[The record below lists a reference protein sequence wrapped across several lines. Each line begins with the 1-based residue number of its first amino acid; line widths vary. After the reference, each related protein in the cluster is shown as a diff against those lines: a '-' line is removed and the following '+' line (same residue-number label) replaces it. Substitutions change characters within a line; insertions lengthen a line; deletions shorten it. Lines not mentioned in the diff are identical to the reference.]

1 MVNLLDL
8 IIFLKDGTQYKMV
21 IDRLKAS
28 GISENN
34 FFIESHKEGRLEI
47 PLDSIDG
54 FKIEH
59 LSGWTYLLH
68 ESNMTILIAAVGIL
82 SKHLA

>member
-1 MVNLLDL
+1 MVKLLDL
-8 IIFLKDGTQYKMV
+8 IIFLKDGTQYKMI

-28 GISENN
+28 GINKNN
-34 FFIESHKEGRLEI
+34 FFIENHKEGRLEI

-59 LSGWTYLLH
+59 PSGWTYLLH
-68 ESNMTILIAAVGIL
+68 ESNMTILITAVGIL
-82 SKHLA
+82 SKHLT

>member
-28 GISENN
+28 GINENN

-54 FKIEH
+54 FKIEAAR
-59 LSGWTYLLH
+59 TYLLN
-68 ESNMTILIAAVGIL
+68 ESNMTLLITAVGIL
-82 SKHLA
+82 SKHLT

>member
-1 MVNLLDL
+1 MNQLDL

-28 GISENN
+28 GINENN
-34 FFIESHKEGRLEI
+34 FFIESHKTGRIEV

-54 FKIEH
+54 FKIE
-59 LSGWTYLLH
+59 SARTYLLH
-68 ESNMTILIAAVGIL
+68 ESTQIHLTTAIGIL
-82 SKHLA
+82 SKHST